1 MTLTLDTPSRLRRV
15 ITQAN
20 RRLRQSSLGD
30 ISPAQASM
38 LGTIEKIGAPSLG
51 EIATVEQ
58 IQPPSVT
65 RLVATLV
72 DKGLVTR
79 TVDATDRRSQRVTLT
94 SRGKK
99 ELQRIRE
106 RKTEFLEQR
115 IGALTPQQQQD
126 LARSLAVL
134 EHLFGD
140 VS

>member
-115 IGALTPQQQQD
+115 IGALTPQQQQE